1 MDNALEVLKM
11 RRIYLTRE
19 KSVVG
24 CLGKM
29 QVYIEDQ
36 NRGEVE
42 LDGIPCRRV
51 GELANGETIDFAIPE
66 EARTVFVIAT
76 ANTKKYC
83 GDKFL
88 VPAGDIDVEL
98 VGKNVYNPGLGNPF
112 RFHGVTD
119 EDALADRKRE
129 NKKGIALTAIAVLIG
144 LVFGLAVSADKL
156 FAKDK
161 SFISDSFEIV
171 LNTNFSDSYED
182 GVYYFGSKD
191 CLVCVYEYGFA
202 DHVTLEGKNASEFLE
217 VLKESGR
224 FATEAKLVSESGL
237 EFVEDQA
244 ESNSGEIR
252 SYMTVL
258 VKGDESYLI
267 FEFGC
272 KNEDY
277 SKLRESFIEWASTIK
292 IK

>member
-1 MDNALEVLKM
+1 MM
-11 RRIYLTRE
+11 RRVYITRE
-19 KSVVG
+19 KCFAG
-24 CLGKM
+24 CLAKM
-29 QVYIEDQ
+29 QVYIEDH

-42 LDGIPCRRV
+42 LDGIPCRPAGV
-51 GELANGETIDFAIPE
+51 LANGETVDFAIPD

-88 VPAGDIDVEL
+88 IPAGDTDVEL
-98 VGKNVYNPGLGNPF
+98 MGSNIYNPGLGNPF

-119 EDALADRKRE
+119 EETLMNRE
-129 NKKGIALTAIAVLIG
+129 RDNRKGIVATVLAVLIG
-144 LVFGLAVSADKL
+144 LIGGFLLTADNL
-156 FAKDK
+156 FVQPK

-171 LNTNFSDSYED
+171 LTTNFSDKYED

-191 CLVCVYEYGFA
+191 CSVAVYEYGYA
-202 DHVTLEGKNASEFLE
+202 DHVTLKDMNSQEFLE
-217 VLKESGR
+217 VLKESGH
-224 FATEAKLVSESGL
+224 FSSEAKIISESGL
-237 EFVEDQA
+237 ELIEDRA

-252 SYMTVL
+252 SYMTVF
-258 VKGDESYLI
+258 VKGNESFYL

-272 KNEDY
+272 EIEDY
-277 SKLRESFIEWASTIK
+277 EKLKESFIEWASTIK